1 MKKRG
6 FHYLFPGPSAAKA
19 GTVALAEARWTC
31 LWAWLSFNSDLSGLP
46 LPLLKEHWQVLKGV
60 VKARLPKES
69 KPKMPAA
76 CPSKKKAAGTSPL
89 FNQLPVCPVSMEGVE
104 VGGGLMVSALC
115 SKRLT

>member
-1 MKKRG
+1 MKKHG
-6 FHYLFPGPSAAKA
+6 FHYLFPGPGAAKA

-31 LWAWLSFNSDLSGLP
+31 LWAWLSFSSDLSGPP

-69 KPKMPAA
+69 KLKMPAA
-76 CPSKKKAAGTSPL
+76 CRSKKKATGISPL
-89 FNQLPVCPVSMEGVE
+89 FTQLPVSPVSMEGIE

-115 SKRLT
+115 SKHLT